1 MWVSN
6 LNSYGGVEEENDL
19 LKVCLKEH
27 QGRQGDSVMNSVLS
41 ADRKQVSTVSGKIFM
56 PLFCWSPQ
64 ILLLS
69 VHPTCFQVSLNSWG
83 ISLLPFPMSHLQN
96 LHESSHLLAFQA
108 QTDFTKPKFV
118 LFFSPF
124 DRVPLSAVHSPS

>member
-64 ILLLS
+64 ISPHMLSSKFKLLGNFFVAIPHVTS
-69 VHPTCFQVSLNSWG
+69 PEPT
-83 ISLLPFPMSHLQN
+83 
-96 LHESSHLLAFQA
+96 
-108 QTDFTKPKFV
+108 
-118 LFFSPF
+118 
-124 DRVPLSAVHSPS
+124 